1 MQWFKKL
8 TLTCAAFALIHA
20 TGFGISLSNKDGRVI
35 EVELLE
41 IQPSQI
47 KIRLANGQDIW
58 FERALLSTESQ
69 ATITRQEAAERD
81 QYLAINEL
89 LGIQLFNDSQLWDDT
104 PNNVAQRLGWPRES
118 KTNNQ
123 SSYRIYPKPDY
134 RILDSRPYSAVLY
147 GDSERAQHLSIVFAN
162 KGDFKFSETPTESEI
177 RDMQGAIDD
186 DAKRIESLLSATLGP
201 PDRQQFGAGRGIK
214 QLIERWDWKGHAF
227 LLASQ
232 DGEYVSLKIMTS
244 EAADNKGRA
253 EKLSDAALRKLT
265 TENIINRP
273 NGDVLI
279 GNIPM
284 VNQGPKGYCV
294 PATFERYLRY
304 MQIPADMY
312 ILAMAGQTSVGGGT
326 SLSAIIS
333 SIDGYIASQSRS
345 MKQEREEIKV
355 RNIQKHIDK
364 GLPIIWTLFSTKDYN
379 TIANKR
385 TKERR
390 DVTDWKQ
397 WADTIESETR
407 DIELQKDY
415 NTAHAC
421 MIIGYNKDTNEIAV
435 SDSWGPSFQE
445 RWISAELAEQVSQGT
460 IYLIGF

>member
-8 TLTCAAFALIHA
+8 TLTCALCALIQA

-41 IQPSQI
+41 IQSAQI
-47 KIRLANGQDIW
+47 KIRLANGQAIW
-58 FERALLSTESQ
+58 YDRALLSTESQ
-69 ATITRQEAAERD
+69 ATIAQQEDAERD
-81 QYLAINEL
+81 QYRAINEL
-89 LGIQLFNDSQLWDDT
+89 LGIPLFNDSQLWDDT
-104 PNNVAQRLGWPRES
+104 ANAVAERLGWRLES
-118 KTNNQ
+118 KTDSQ
-123 SSYRIYPKPDY
+123 SSYRTYPKPDY
-134 RILDSRPYSAVLY
+134 RILSSRPYSAVLY
-147 GDSERAQHLSIVFAN
+147 GENDRAQHLSIVFAN

-177 RDMQGAIDD
+177 RAMESAIDD
-186 DAKRIESLLSATLGP
+186 DAKRIESLLSKTLGS

-232 DGEYVSLKIMTS
+232 DGEYVSLKIMTA

-253 EKLSDAALRKLT
+253 AKLSDAALRGLT
-265 TENIINRP
+265 TENIITRP
-273 NGDVLI
+273 NGDVLV

-345 MKQEREEIKV
+345 MKQERQEIKV

-364 GLPIIWTLFSTKDYN
+364 GLPIIWTLFSTKEYN
-379 TIANKR
+379 DLANQR
-385 TKERR
+385 TKDRR
-390 DVTDWKQ
+390 DVTDWEQ
-397 WADTIESETR
+397 WTDQIKSETR
-407 DIELQKDY
+407 GIELQKDY

-435 SDSWGPSFQE
+435 SDSWGPSYQE
-445 RWISAELAEQVSQGT
+445 RWISAELAEQVSQGS
-460 IYLIGF
+460 IYIIGF